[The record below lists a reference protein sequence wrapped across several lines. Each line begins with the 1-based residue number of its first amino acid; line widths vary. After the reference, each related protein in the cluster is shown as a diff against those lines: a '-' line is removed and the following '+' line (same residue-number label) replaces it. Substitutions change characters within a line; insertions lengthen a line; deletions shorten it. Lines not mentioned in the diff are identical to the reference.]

1 MTPAQFNLYGWQ
13 CMGWGLVAIWGTCL
27 RTGTRVLSLEEL
39 GSLTTTTLPQTR
51 LFSRVH

>member
-27 RTGTRVLSLEEL
+27 RTGTRVLSL
-39 GSLTTTTLPQTR
+39 GGTGLTDHHHLTPNKTL
-51 LFSRVH
+51 